1 MTEILNGFFFLNKDL
16 EFMSF
21 KKVLFAFALLPMVAF
36 GGVNYKNGNFYIT
49 YTDIIVPGG
58 DHDLEVTRTYN
69 AKSTENG
76 WFGFGWGSLYETKLV
91 VSADGSVVVI
101 ENGAGAQTRFVPK
114 EAINVESASKKIVE
128 AMRKKDPMGEAAAS
142 ALVTRLNKD
151 AELRQAYSKKYNVE
165 TKLADGTTLYSND
178 RGIQTIVKEKD
189 GYKRSNSDGRTDY
202 FDNEGKLVKITDK
215 NGYAILFEYKA
226 KQVYAIK
233 DTQAKQIILEWYPD
247 GKIKSA
253 SRDAEKK
260 TSYTYDTKGNLIQSS
275 DIGSNS
281 YKYEYDNNHNL
292 TQIIYADNSK
302 MQIKY
307 DKNSAAVEVIERNGE
322 STKYKYE
329 SNPKNPEFHYWTTV
343 IKKPVDG
350 AESSSR
356 YEYEIKSKP
365 DGQQYTYRIA
375 TELDGVKTETIY
387 SECCSLPLK
396 ITRGKDVTTFE
407 YNARGLLTK
416 KTSTK
421 GEFVQLDYD
430 DKINKIT
437 KVINNEGWTT
447 FQYDKSGNLSKAVNS
462 TGKSVLLIY
471 DRLGK
476 ITKMIDQEKNYEK
489 SRRTLSFKY
498 NSMGKPVEIEMENV
512 GIINVAYDNFGEIKK
527 VESKAGAKMAL
538 QVTQAFQSL
547 LSIVKPAGVNLNM

>member
-1 MTEILNGFFFLNKDL
+1 MNFKRSLIILAMLP
-16 EFMSF
+16 
-21 KKVLFAFALLPMVAF
+21 FATFA
-36 GGVNYKNGNFYIT
+36 GVNLKNGNFYIT

-76 WFGFGWGSLYETKLV
+76 WFGFGWGSLYETKLS
-91 VSADGSVVVI
+91 VSADGSVVVV
-101 ENGAGAQTRFVPK
+101 ENGSGAQTRFIPK
-114 EAINVESASKKIVE
+114 EAINFESASKKIVD
-128 AMRKKDPMGEAAAS
+128 AMKKKEPMS
-142 ALVTRLNKD
+142 DSIVKTLISNLNKD
-151 AELRQAYSKKYNVE
+151 AELRQVYSKKYGIE

-189 GYKRSNSDGRTDY
+189 GYKRSTSEGRVDF
-202 FDNEGKLVKITDK
+202 FDNEGKLSKITDK
-215 NGYAILFEYKA
+215 NGYAILFEYKGA
-226 KQVYAIK
+226 QVFAIK

-253 SRDAEKK
+253 STAAGNKK
-260 TSYTYDTKGNLIQSS
+260 TTYSYDPKGNLVQSV
-275 DIGSNS
+275 DVGENS
-281 YKYEYDNNHNL
+281 YKYDYDINHNL
-292 TQIIYADNSK
+292 TTISYVDNTK

-307 DKNSAAVEVIERNGE
+307 DKSAFATEVIERNGD
-322 STKYKYE
+322 STSYKYE
-329 SNPKNPEFHYWTTV
+329 NNPKNPDYHYWTTV
-343 IKKPVDG
+343 SKKAKSGPLT
-350 AESSSR
+350 SSR

-375 TELDGVKTETIY
+375 TEMEGVKTETIY

-396 ITRGKDVTTFE
+396 ITRGKDVTAFE
-407 YNARGLLTK
+407 YNSKGLLTK

-421 GEFVQLDYD
+421 GEFVQLEYD

-437 KVINNEGWTT
+437 KVLNNEGWTS
-447 FQYDKSGNLSKAVNS
+447 FQYDKTANLSKAVNS
-462 TGKSVLLIY
+462 VGKSVLLIY
-471 DRLGK
+471 DHTGK
-476 ITKMIDQEKNYEK
+476 ITKMIDQVKSDEK

-512 GIINVAYDNFGEIKK
+512 GVINVAYDNFGEIKK

>member
-1 MTEILNGFFFLNKDL
+1 MNLKRLLVVLAILPFA
-16 EFMSF
+16 
-21 KKVLFAFALLPMVAF
+21 AFA
-36 GGVNYKNGNFYIT
+36 GVNLKNGNFYIT

-76 WFGFGWGSLYETKLV
+76 WFGFGWGSLYETKLS
-91 VSADGSVVVI
+91 VSADGSVVVV
-101 ENGAGAQTRFVPK
+101 ENGSGAQTRFIPK
-114 EAINVESASKKIVE
+114 EVINFESASKKIVD
-128 AMRKKDPMGEAAAS
+128 AMRKKEPMS
-142 ALVTRLNKD
+142 DSVVKTLTSNLNKD
-151 AELRQAYSKKYNVE
+151 AELRQVYSKKYGIE

-189 GYKRSNSDGRTDY
+189 GYKRSNSDGRIDF
-202 FDNEGKLVKITDK
+202 FDNEGKLSKISDK
-215 NGYAILFEYKA
+215 NGYAILFEYKGT
-226 KQVYAIK
+226 QVFAIK
-233 DTQAKQIILEWYPD
+233 DTQAKQILFDWYPD

-253 SRDAEKK
+253 STAAGNKK
-260 TSYTYDTKGNLIQSS
+260 TTYTYDPKGNLVQSV
-275 DIGSNS
+275 DVGENS
-281 YKYEYDNNHNL
+281 YKYDYDTNHNL
-292 TQIIYADNSK
+292 TTISYVDNTK
-302 MQIKY
+302 MHIKY
-307 DKNSAAVEVIERNGE
+307 DKSAFATEVVERNGD
-322 STKYKYE
+322 STSYKYE
-329 SNPKNPEFHYWTTV
+329 NNPKNPEYHYWTTV
-343 IKKPVDG
+343 SKKGKSGPLT
-350 AESSSR
+350 SSR

-375 TELDGVKTETIY
+375 TEMDGVKTETIY

-396 ITRGKDVTTFE
+396 ITRGKEVTAFE
-407 YNARGLLTK
+407 YNSKGLLTK

-437 KVINNEGWTT
+437 KVLNNEGWTT
-447 FQYDKSGNLSKAVNS
+447 FQYDKTANLSKAVNS
-462 TGKSVLLIY
+462 VGKSVLLIY
-471 DRLGK
+471 DHTGK
-476 ITKMIDQEKNYEK
+476 ITKMIDQEKNDEK

>member
-1 MTEILNGFFFLNKDL
+1 MNL
-16 EFMSF
+16 
-21 KKVLFAFALLPMVAF
+21 KKLIIALSMLPMMAI
-36 GGVNYKNGNFYIT
+36 GGVNLKNGNFYIT

-69 AKSTENG
+69 SKTIENG

-91 VSADGSVVVI
+91 VSADGSVIVI
-101 ENGAGAQTRFVPK
+101 ENGSGAQTRFVPK
-114 EAINVESASKKIVE
+114 EAVNVESASKKIVE
-128 AMRKKDPMGEAAAS
+128 AMKKKDPMSPTATQ
-142 ALVTRLNKD
+142 ALITRLNND
-151 AELRQAYSKKYNVE
+151 AEVRQAYSKKYNVE

-178 RGIQTIVKEKD
+178 RGIQTIIKEKD
-189 GYKRSNSDGRTDY
+189 GYKRSNTDGRTDF
-202 FDNEGKLVKITDK
+202 FDNEGKLSKITDK
-215 NGYAILFEYKA
+215 NGYAISFEYKGNL
-226 KQVYAIK
+226 VYAIK

-253 SRDAEKK
+253 SSAGDKK
-260 TSYTYDTKGNLIQSS
+260 TSYTYDAKGNLTQSV
-275 DIGSNS
+275 DVGGNS
-281 YKYEYDNNHNL
+281 YKYDYDGNHNL
-292 TQIIYADNSK
+292 TTVTYVDNTK

-307 DKNSAAVEVIERNGE
+307 DKNSFAIEVIERLGE

-329 SNPKNPEFHYWTTV
+329 NNPKNPDLHYWTTV
-343 IKKPVDG
+343 TKKPTDSP
-350 AESSSR
+350 ESSSR

-375 TELDGVKTETIY
+375 TEVDGIKTDTIY

-407 YNARGLLTK
+407 YNAKGLLTK

-430 DKINKIT
+430 DKISKIT
-437 KVINNEGWTT
+437 KVVNNEGWTT
-447 FQYDKSGNLSKAVNS
+447 FQYDKSANLSKAVNS
-462 TGKSVLLIY
+462 SGKSVLLIY
-471 DRLGK
+471 DRAGK
-476 ITKMIDQEKNYEK
+476 ITKMIDQEKNDEK
-489 SRRTLSFKY
+489 SRRTLAFKY
-498 NSMGKPVEIEMENV
+498 NSLGKPVEIEMENV
-512 GIINVAYDNFGEIKK
+512 GIINVAYDNYGEIKK

>member
-1 MTEILNGFFFLNKDL
+1 MD
-16 EFMSF
+16 F
-21 KKVLFAFALLPMVAF
+21 KKLLLALTMLPMIAF
-36 GGVNYKNGNFYIT
+36 GGVNLKNGNFYIT

-69 AKSTENG
+69 AKSIENG
-76 WFGFGWGSLYETKLV
+76 WFGYGWGSLYETKLA
-91 VSADGSVVVI
+91 VSADGSVVVT
-101 ENGAGAQTRFVPK
+101 ENGSGAQTRFVPK
-114 EAINVESASKKIVE
+114 EAVNVASASKKIVE
-128 AMRKKDPMGEAAAS
+128 AMKKKEPMSEAATQ
-142 ALVTRLNKD
+142 ALINRLNND
-151 AELRQAYSKKYNVE
+151 AEIRQAYSKKYNIE
-165 TKLADGTTLYSND
+165 TKLAEGSTLYSND
-178 RGIQTIVKEKD
+178 RGIQTITKEKE

-202 FDNEGKLVKITDK
+202 FDNAGKLTKITDK
-215 NGYAILFEYKA
+215 NGYAIMFEYKA
-226 KQVYAIK
+226 NQVYAIK
-233 DTQAKQIILEWYPD
+233 DTQAKQILLEWFPD

-253 SRDAEKK
+253 SSAGDKK
-260 TSYTYDTKGNLIQSS
+260 TLYTYDAKGNLVQSV
-275 DIGSNS
+275 DVAGNS
-281 YKYEYDNNHNL
+281 FKYDYDGNHNL
-292 TQIIYADNSK
+292 TTITYIDKTK

-307 DKNSAAVEVIERNGE
+307 DKNSFATEVIERSGE

-329 SNPKNPEFHYWTTV
+329 SNPKNPDLHYWTTV
-343 IKKPVDG
+343 TKKPADG
-350 AESSSR
+350 PETSSR

-375 TELDGVKTETIY
+375 TELDGLKTDTIY

-396 ITRGKDVTTFE
+396 ITRGKEVTTFE
-407 YNARGLLTK
+407 YNAKGLLTK

-430 DKINKIT
+430 EKINKIT
-437 KVINNEGWTT
+437 KVVNNEGWTT
-447 FQYDKSGNLSKAVNS
+447 FQYDKAANLSKAVNS
-462 TGKSVLLIY
+462 SGKSVLLIY
-471 DRLGK
+471 DRAGK
-476 ITKMIDQEKNYEK
+476 ITKMIDQEKNDEK

-512 GIINVAYDNFGEIKK
+512 GVINVAYDNYGEIKK

>member
-1 MTEILNGFFFLNKDL
+1 
-16 EFMSF
+16 MSF
-21 KKVLFAFALLPMVAF
+21 KKSLIALSLLPVMAF
-36 GGVNYKNGNFYIT
+36 GGVNLKNGNFYIT

-69 AKSTENG
+69 SKSTENG

-101 ENGAGAQTRFVPK
+101 ENGSGAQTRFVPK
-114 EAINVESASKKIVE
+114 EAINVEAASKKIVD
-128 AMRKKDPMGEAAAS
+128 AMKKKEPMSEAAVS
-142 ALVTRLNKD
+142 ALINNLNRD
-151 AELRQAYSKKYNVE
+151 AELRQAYSKKYNIE
-165 TKLADGTTLYSND
+165 TKLADGTMLYSND
-178 RGIQTIVKEKD
+178 RGIQTLEKIKD
-189 GYKRSNSDGRTDY
+189 GYKRSNSDGRTDF
-202 FDNEGKLVKITDK
+202 FDNEGKLTKITDK
-215 NGYAILFEYKA
+215 NGYAILFEYKG
-226 KQVYAIK
+226 QLVSAIK
-233 DTQAKQIILEWYPD
+233 DTQAKQILLDWYPD

-260 TSYTYDTKGNLIQSS
+260 TVYSYDTKGNLILSN
-275 DIGSNS
+275 DVGGNS
-281 YKYEYDNNHNL
+281 YKYDYDANHNL
-292 TQIIYADNSK
+292 TSITYLDNTK

-307 DKNSAAVEVIERNGE
+307 DKNSFATEVVERNGE
-322 STKYKYE
+322 TTKYKYE
-329 SNPKNPEFHYWTTV
+329 NNPKNPDFHYWTTV
-343 IKKPVDG
+343 TKKPVDG
-350 AESSSR
+350 PESISR
-356 YEYEIKSKP
+356 YEYEIKTKP

-396 ITRGKDVTTFE
+396 ITRGKDITTFE
-407 YNARGLLTK
+407 YNAKGLLTK

-437 KVINNEGWTT
+437 KVVNNEGWTT
-447 FQYDKSGNLSKAVNS
+447 FQYDKAGNLSKAVNS
-462 TGKSVLLIY
+462 AGKSVLLIY
-471 DRLGK
+471 DRTGK
-476 ITKMIDQEKNYEK
+476 ITKMIDQEKNDEK

>member
-1 MTEILNGFFFLNKDL
+1 MNL
-16 EFMSF
+16 
-21 KKVLFAFALLPMVAF
+21 KKVLIALSLVPMMAM
-36 GGVNYKNGNFYIT
+36 GGVNLKNGNFYIT

-76 WFGFGWGSLYETKLV
+76 WFGYGWGSLYETKLV

-101 ENGAGAQTRFVPK
+101 ENGSGAQTRFIPK
-114 EAINVESASKKIVE
+114 ESINVDSASKKIVE
-128 AMRKKDPMGEAAAS
+128 AMRKKEPMSEAS
-142 ALVTRLNKD
+142 LTALTTRLKND

-178 RGIQTIVKEKD
+178 RGIQNIQKVKE
-189 GYKRSNSDGRTDY
+189 GYKRSNADGRTDF
-202 FDNEGKLVKITDK
+202 FDNDGKIVRITDK
-215 NGYAILFEYKA
+215 NGYAISFEYKA
-226 KQVYAIK
+226 NQVYAIK
-233 DTQAKQIILEWYPD
+233 DTQAKQILLEWNPD

-253 SRDAEKK
+253 SSAGDKK
-260 TSYTYDTKGNLIQSS
+260 TNYTYDTKGNLVQSM
-275 DIGSNS
+275 DVGGNS
-281 YKYEYDNNHNL
+281 YKYDYDGNHNL
-292 TQIIYADNSK
+292 TSITYIDNSK

-307 DKNSAAVEVIERNGE
+307 DKNASATEVIERNGE
-322 STKYKYE
+322 STKYKYDN
-329 SNPKNPEFHYWTTV
+329 NPKNPDLHYWTTV
-343 IKKPVDG
+343 TKKPLEG
-350 AESSSR
+350 PESVNR

-375 TELDGVKTETIY
+375 TETDGLKTETIY

-396 ITRGKDVTTFE
+396 ITRGKEVTTFE
-407 YNARGLLTK
+407 YNSKGLLTK

-430 DKINKIT
+430 EKINKIT
-437 KVINNEGWTT
+437 KVVNNDGWTT
-447 FQYDKSGNLSKAVNS
+447 FQYDKIGNLSKAVNS
-462 TGKSVLLIY
+462 SGKSVLLIY

-476 ITKMIDQEKNYEK
+476 ITKMIDQEKNDEK

-498 NSMGKPVEIEMENV
+498 NSMGKPVEIEMEKV
-512 GIINVAYDNFGEIKK
+512 GIINVAYDNYGEIKK

>member
-1 MTEILNGFFFLNKDL
+1 MN
-16 EFMSF
+16 F
-21 KKVLFAFALLPMVAF
+21 KKLIIALSLMPLASF
-36 GGVNYKNGNFYIT
+36 GGVNLKNGNFYIT

-69 AKSTENG
+69 AKSTDNG
-76 WFGFGWGSLYETKLV
+76 WFGYGWGSLYETKLV
-91 VSADGSVVVI
+91 VSADGSVVII
-101 ENGAGAQTRFVPK
+101 ENGSGAQTRFIPK
-114 EAINVESASKKIVE
+114 EAINVDSAAKKIVE
-128 AMRKKDPMGEAAAS
+128 AMRKKEPMSDSALN
-142 ALVTRLNKD
+142 ALVTRLKND
-151 AELRQAYSKKYNVE
+151 AELRQAYSRRYNIE
-165 TKLADGTTLYSND
+165 TKLAEGTVLYSND
-178 RGIQTIVKEKD
+178 RGIQSITKEKE
-189 GYKRSNSDGRTDY
+189 GYKRANTDGRTDF
-202 FDNEGKLVKITDK
+202 FDTQGKLVKITDK
-215 NGYAILFEYKA
+215 NGYAISFEYKGN
-226 KQVYAIK
+226 QVYAIR
-233 DTQAKQIILEWYPD
+233 DTQAKQILLEWNPD

-253 SRDAEKK
+253 SSAGDKK
-260 TSYTYDTKGNLIQSS
+260 TNYTYDTKGNLVQSS
-275 DIGSNS
+275 DVSGNN
-281 YKYEYDNNHNL
+281 YKYEYDANHNL
-292 TQIIYADNSK
+292 TSITYADNSK
-302 MQIKY
+302 MQIRY
-307 DKNSAAVEVIERNGE
+307 DKNASAVEVVERNGE

-329 SNPKNPEFHYWTTV
+329 NNPKNPDMHYWTTV
-343 IKKPVDG
+343 TKKPVDG
-350 AESSSR
+350 AESSSK

-375 TELDGVKTETIY
+375 TEVDGLKTETIY

-396 ITRGKDVTTFE
+396 ITSGKDVTTFE
-407 YNARGLLTK
+407 YNAKGLLTK

-437 KVINNEGWTT
+437 KVVNNEGWTT

-462 TGKSVLLIY
+462 AGKSVLLIY
-471 DRLGK
+471 DRNGK
-476 ITKMIDQEKNYEK
+476 ITKMIDQEKNDEK

-512 GIINVAYDNFGEIKK
+512 GIINVAYDNYGEIKK

>member
-1 MTEILNGFFFLNKDL
+1 MN
-16 EFMSF
+16 F
-21 KKVLFAFALLPMVAF
+21 KKLLTTLFLLPVVAF
-36 GGVNYKNGNFYIT
+36 GGVNLKNGNFYIT

-101 ENGAGAQTRFVPK
+101 ENGSGAQTRFVPK
-114 EAINVESASKKIVE
+114 EAINVESASKKIVD
-128 AMRKKDPMGEAAAS
+128 AMKKKEPMSEAAVT
-142 ALVTRLNKD
+142 ALITRLKND

-165 TKLADGTTLYSND
+165 TKLAEGTTLYSND
-178 RGIQTIVKEKD
+178 RGIQTIMKEKE

-215 NGYAILFEYKA
+215 NGYAIMFEYKA
-226 KQVYAIK
+226 HQVYAIK
-233 DTQAKQIILEWYPD
+233 DTQAKQILLEWYPD

-253 SRDAEKK
+253 ASAGDKK
-260 TSYTYDTKGNLIQSS
+260 TSYVYDTKGNLVQSN
-275 DIGSNS
+275 DVGGNS
-281 YKYEYDNNHNL
+281 YKYDYDGNHNL
-292 TQIIYADNSK
+292 TSITYADNSK

-307 DKNSAAVEVIERNGE
+307 DKNSFATEVIERNGE

-329 SNPKNPEFHYWTTV
+329 NNPKNPDFHYWTTV
-343 IKKPVDG
+343 TKKPTDG
-350 AESSSR
+350 PESASR
-356 YEYEIKSKP
+356 YEYEIKTKP

-375 TELDGVKTETIY
+375 TELDGIKTETIY
-387 SECCSLPLK
+387 SECCSLPVK

-407 YNARGLLTK
+407 YNAKGLLTK

-437 KVINNEGWTT
+437 KVVNNEGWTT

-462 TGKSVLLIY
+462 AGKSVLLIY
-471 DRLGK
+471 DRAGK
-476 ITKMIDQEKNYEK
+476 ITKMIDQEKNNEK

-512 GIINVAYDNFGEIKK
+512 GIINVAYDNYGEIKK

>member
-1 MTEILNGFFFLNKDL
+1 MNLRKSLIAL
-16 EFMSF
+16 S
-21 KKVLFAFALLPMVAF
+21 LFPLIAF
-36 GGVNYKNGNFYIT
+36 GGVNLKNGNFYIT

-69 AKSTENG
+69 AKSTDNG

-101 ENGAGAQTRFVPK
+101 ENGSGARTRFVPK
-114 EAINVESASKKIVE
+114 EAINVQSSSKKIVE
-128 AMRKKDPMGEAAAS
+128 AMKKKEPMSESAVQ
-142 ALVTRLNKD
+142 ALVTRLNND
-151 AELRQAYSKKYNVE
+151 AELRQVYSKKYNVE
-165 TKLADGTTLYSND
+165 TKLADGTILYSND
-178 RGIQTIVKEKD
+178 RGIQTISKEKD
-189 GYKRSNSDGRTDY
+189 GYKRSNSDGRTDF
-202 FDNEGKLVKITDK
+202 FDNEGKLSKITDK
-215 NGYAILFEYKA
+215 NGYAISFEYKGS
-226 KQVYAIK
+226 QVAAIK
-233 DTQAKQIILEWYPD
+233 DTQAKQIFLEWFPD

-253 SRDAEKK
+253 SSAGDKK
-260 TSYTYDTKGNLIQSS
+260 TSYTYDPRGNLIQSGDVS
-275 DIGSNS
+275 GNT
-281 YKYEYDNNHNL
+281 YKFEYDGNHNL
-292 TQIIYADNSK
+292 TAVFYSDKTK

-307 DKNSAAVEVIERNGE
+307 DKNSAATEVIERSGE

-329 SNPKNPEFHYWTTV
+329 NNPKNPDFHYWTTV
-343 IKKPVDG
+343 TKKPTDG
-350 AESSSR
+350 PESVSR

-365 DGQQYTYRIA
+365 DGQQYTYRIG
-375 TELDGVKTETIY
+375 TELDGIKTETIY

-407 YNARGLLTK
+407 YNAKGLLTK
-416 KTSTK
+416 KTSTR

-447 FQYDKSGNLSKAVNS
+447 FQYDKGGNLSKAVNS
-462 TGKSVLLIY
+462 VGKSVLLIY

-476 ITKMIDQEKNYEK
+476 ITKMIDQEKNDEK

-498 NSMGKPVEIEMENV
+498 NSMGKPVEIEMEKV
-512 GIINVAYDNFGEIKK
+512 GIINVAYDNYGEIKK